1 MLPNHTIHEK
11 NIMDILNDSNV
22 RAIQRTWG
30 HNQQSHGLSGHQ
42 KVRTEEKSVHNPIAI
57 TNLTK

>member
-1 MLPNHTIHEK
+1 
-11 NIMDILNDSNV
+11 MDILNDSNV